1 MKQNIISVQISF
13 FPSCL
18 MMTPIEELESV
29 LLAVPE
35 MLHGDIRN
43 HVNDVGIIE
52 TVVEDVYTSVD

>member
-1 MKQNIISVQISF
+1 
-13 FPSCL
+13 
-18 MMTPIEELESV
+18 MMTPSEQMESV
-29 LLAVPE
+29 LLTVPD